1 MDFRRRR
8 GYHIVFW
15 KKETTPKTYKNVKA
29 ENHNPYEG
37 ERKTPEKQ
45 LRDLES
51 ISLQEKDFRLMI
63 MNVMQGIGNRLEAKT
78 DNLQETLSKEIQNL
92 RLKQAEMKNT
102 ITEI

>member
-1 MDFRRRR
+1 MDFRRKR

-29 ENHNPYEG
+29 ENHNPDEG

-45 LRDLES
+45 LSDLES

-63 MNVMQGIGNRLEAKT
+63 IMCCRALETDGRQRLIIYRKH
-78 DNLQETLSKEIQNL
+78 
-92 RLKQAEMKNT
+92 
-102 ITEI
+102 

>member
-1 MDFRRRR
+1 MDFRRKR

-29 ENHNPYEG
+29 ENHNPDEG

-45 LRDLES
+45 LSDLQS

-63 MNVMQGIGNRLEAKT
+63 MNVMQGIGNRWEAKT
-78 DNLQETLSKEIQNL
+78 DNLQETLSKEIRNL

-102 ITEI
+102 IPEI